1 MFKLICS
8 VIILYCLV
16 MLFIIMGGMR
26 DYLFKTDLMVV
37 LGTKVERDGTP
48 SRGLEA
54 RLNKAISV
62 YQQGYAPV
70 ILVSGGTGLEGYN
83 EASVMAQYLV
93 DHGIPQQAII
103 QDSQGVNTRATA
115 KNTAEYMQTN
125 HMKSVIIISQYFHI
139 PRTKLAFQAIGIDK
153 IGQGSPNYTSWRD
166 FFSVPREM
174 LGYPAYWLNLK

>member
-1 MFKLICS
+1 M
-8 VIILYCLV
+8 VIIYCLV
-16 MLFIIMGGMR
+16 MLFIILGGIK
-26 DYLFKTDLMVV
+26 DHLFKADLMVV
-37 LGTKVERDGTP
+37 LGTKVELDGTP
-48 SRGLEA
+48 SSGLEA

-70 ILVSGGTGLEGYN
+70 ILVSGGTGKEGYD

-93 DHGIPQQAII
+93 DHGVPKQVII
-103 QDSQGVNTRATA
+103 QDNQGVNTRATA
-115 KNTAEYMQTN
+115 KNSAEYMHKN
-125 HMKSVIIISQYFHI
+125 HMESVIIITQYFHI
-139 PRTKLAFQAIGIDK
+139 PRTKLAFQAVGIDK